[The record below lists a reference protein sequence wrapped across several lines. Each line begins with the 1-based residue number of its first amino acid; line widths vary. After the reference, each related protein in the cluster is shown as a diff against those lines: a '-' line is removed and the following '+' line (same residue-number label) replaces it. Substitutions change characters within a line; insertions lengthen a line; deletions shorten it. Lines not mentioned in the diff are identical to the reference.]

1 MYEMGATELIRRL
14 AYALAIGLLIGLERG
29 WGARGEQEGERTAGV
44 RTHGLAALLGG
55 VWGAVALQFS
65 NGAGAIV
72 LGLSFL
78 LAGAAM
84 AVFRFRETEHEKTY
98 GATSLVAMMLAYALG
113 AFAVV
118 GDEVAAS
125 AGAVATTALLA
136 AKSPMHQW
144 VAKLAWEE
152 LRSGLVLLVMS
163 FILLPVLPDRA
174 IDRWGAVNPH
184 ELWLMTVLIAAVSF
198 CGYVAVK
205 IVGYRRGVAVAGM
218 AGGLASS
225 TAATAAMSRL
235 AGENPADVSV
245 LAAGAIFANAV
256 MGPRV
261 LAILGVVN
269 PAFGLRLAAP
279 LICVGLIY
287 LLAGALLMRRGAG
300 VGDERE
306 RNPVT
311 SANPLDLPA
320 VLKFGALLAAVMILS
335 KVLTQV
341 AGSSGAYALALVSG
355 LADVDAISLSMAR
368 HGAREIGAHAAA
380 LAVLIAVLS
389 NTVAKV
395 GIAWVL
401 GGAAMGLRL
410 AVASILAIGAG
421 VAALVFLPTPPG
433 L

>member
-1 MYEMGATELIRRL
+1 MDEMGAAELIRRL

-55 VWGAVALQFS
+55 VWGALALRFS
-65 NGAGAIV
+65 NGAGAIA

-78 LAGAAM
+78 LVGAVM
-84 AVFRFRETEHEKTY
+84 ALFRFRETAHDKTY
-98 GATSLVAMMLAYALG
+98 GATSVVAMMLAYALG
-113 AFAVV
+113 AFAVI
-118 GDEVAAS
+118 GDEVAAA
-125 AGAVATTALLA
+125 AGAVATTSLLA
-136 AKSPMHQW
+136 AKGLLHEW
-144 VAKLAWEE
+144 VGKLTWEE
-152 LRSGLVLLVMS
+152 LRSGLVLLIMS

-198 CGYVAVK
+198 SGYVAVK

-225 TAATAAMSRL
+225 TATTAAMARL
-235 AGENPADVSV
+235 AGENPADASV
-245 LAAGAIFANAV
+245 LAAGAIFANAI

-279 LICVGLIY
+279 LIGVGLVY
-287 LLAGALLMRRGAG
+287 LLAGALLMGRGAG
-300 VGDERE
+300 ASDDPA

-320 VLKFGALLAAVMILS
+320 VLKFGGLLAAVMILS
-335 KVLTQV
+335 KVLTQF

-368 HGAREIGAHAAA
+368 HGGEAIGWRAAS
-380 LAVLIAVLS
+380 LAVLLAVLS

-395 GIAWVL
+395 GVAWIL
-401 GGAAMGLRL
+401 GGSAMGLRL
-410 AVASILAIGAG
+410 AAASILALGAG
-421 VAALVFLPTPPG
+421 GAALAFLPAPPG